1 MSNVNSTTDDKSSI
15 IAKIQKILSRK
26 EETGATE
33 AETQTALNLAQRLMA
48 QHNLT
53 MAEVEATKG
62 EATEDWTEAD
72 VWTGQRSGIEET
84 MAANIC
90 EGFFF
95 VKAYLQCKGGEWKG
109 RRHSNTWTRR
119 FFGKPS
125 NVESAAFIYAQLIDA
140 FDRLW
145 VEYRIANHA
154 ERSDRRPYIAGVGRG
169 FMDKLRAE
177 RQVLETEHEA
187 RSAASASGTARGV
200 NITSNTPGTT
210 LATIDSHVQTAFEQ
224 RHPKMTTRHSAG
236 VSMNGAFS
244 AGHAAGRT
252 LNLAR
257 PLGVGRKG
265 LPSK

>member
-1 MSNVNSTTDDKSSI
+1 MSTITDDKLSI

-48 QHNLT
+48 AHNLT

-84 MAANIC
+84 TAANIC
-90 EGFFF
+90 ERFFF
-95 VKAYLQCKGGEWKG
+95 VKTYLQCKGGEWKG
-109 RRHSNTWTRR
+109 HRMSNTWTRR
-119 FFGKPS
+119 FFGKPV
-125 NVESAAFIYAQLIDA
+125 NVESATFVYNQLTDS
-140 FDRLW
+140 FEHLW
-145 VEYRIANHA
+145 TEYRIANHA
-154 ERSDRRPYIAGVGRG
+154 ERGDRRSYIAGVGSG
-169 FMDKLRAE
+169 FTAKLRAE

-187 RSAASASGTARGV
+187 RNTSSAAGTARSVSLASGTSG
-200 NITSNTPGTT
+200 TTGTT
-210 LATIDSHVQTAFEQ
+210 LATINNNVQTAFEQ
-224 RHPKMTTRHSAG
+224 RHPNMTTRHSAG
-236 VSMNGAFS
+236 VSVNGAFS
-244 AGHAAGRT
+244 AGHKAGRN

-257 PLGVGRKG
+257 PLGGGRKG